1 MLCLV
6 DNVMNFFYKILRIFN
21 TIKYLRPIQVIYQIK
36 NRIPTHDTFEKHQKT
51 VTRVKTF
58 SIYIP
63 ELDADE
69 QYLSRYN
76 IEEILSGKI
85 TLLGHTFTPYKG
97 WYDKQ
102 ASHLQNFN
110 LHYFEFTIPLAIAYK
125 ETKESRYREC
135 IKQLYE
141 NWKKNGVNQ
150 DALHPYTISL
160 RLTNLLIVGFLL
172 KDIELIES
180 LYSQYRYLIK
190 HQEKHL
196 LGNHYFENLKTIV
209 LCCLVFDELDIYK
222 VYISKFLKELS
233 NQILADGVH
242 YELSLMYH
250 KIVLEGLIRVA
261 YALKQLGKHE
271 FHDLKP
277 FIQKMVSA
285 TTSLEEGMGKTPSF
299 NDAADDVSKNST
311 QLVKAITR
319 LFDIKPKRLSSFPHS
334 GYYKLYDGD
343 LSLLFDTGR
352 IGPDFMPGH
361 GHCDCLSFELS
372 VSGTPLFVN
381 SGTFQY
387 QGEKR
392 KYYRSTR
399 AHNTVMINSHEQSEC
414 WGEHRVARRI
424 SGTRS
429 NTVDQT
435 ISGSCL
441 NYLNEKH
448 SRTVSLED
456 QKLIVLDQTTGSGI
470 VHSYLHLANGFKVI
484 ENYTNVS
491 ITKEDGTWV
500 CSILPFSCSY
510 IVHSSGE
517 LTQYSPQFGL
527 LFETIC
533 IEFFWNADTEKH
545 GYIIKFKG

>member
-1 MLCLV
+1 
-6 DNVMNFFYKILRIFN
+6 
-21 TIKYLRPIQVIYQIK
+21 
-36 NRIPTHDTFEKHQKT
+36 
-51 VTRVKTF
+51 
-58 SIYIP
+58 
-63 ELDADE
+63 
-69 QYLSRYN
+69 
-76 IEEILSGKI
+76 
-85 TLLGHTFTPYKG
+85 
-97 WYDKQ
+97 
-102 ASHLQNFN
+102 
-110 LHYFEFTIPLAIAYK
+110 
-125 ETKESRYREC
+125 
-135 IKQLYE
+135 
-141 NWKKNGVNQ
+141 
-150 DALHPYTISL
+150 
-160 RLTNLLIVGFLL
+160 
-172 KDIELIES
+172 
-180 LYSQYRYLIK
+180 
-190 HQEKHL
+190 
-196 LGNHYFENLKTIV
+196 
-209 LCCLVFDELDIYK
+209 
-222 VYISKFLKELS
+222 
-233 NQILADGVH
+233 
-242 YELSLMYH
+242 
-250 KIVLEGLIRVA
+250 
-261 YALKQLGKHE
+261 
-271 FHDLKP
+271 
-277 FIQKMVSA
+277 MVSA

-319 LFDIKPKRLSSFPHS
+319 LFDIKPKRLFSFPHS

-435 ISGSCL
+435 ISGSYL

>member
-1 MLCLV
+1 
-6 DNVMNFFYKILRIFN
+6 MNFYYRALRVFN
-21 TIKYLRPIQVIYQIK
+21 TIKYLKPVQVIYQIK
-36 NRIPTHDTFEKHQKT
+36 NRVPTDDTFEKHQKT
-51 VTRVKTF
+51 VARVKTF
-58 SIYIP
+58 SLYIP

-69 QYLSRYN
+69 QYLSRFN

-85 TLLGHTFTPYKG
+85 TLLGHTFTPNRG
-97 WYDKQ
+97 WYDNQ

-110 LHYFEFTIPLAIAYK
+110 LHYFEFAIPLAVAYK
-125 ETKESRYREC
+125 ETEERRYKEC
-135 IKQLYE
+135 IMQLYE
-141 NWKKNGVNQ
+141 NWKKNGINQ
-150 DALHPYTISL
+150 DAIHPYTISL
-160 RLTNLLIVGFLL
+160 RLCNLLVVGYLL
-172 KDIELIES
+172 KDIELIKS
-180 LYSQYRYLIK
+180 LYPQYRFLIM

-196 LGNHYFENLKTIV
+196 LGNHYLENLKTIV
-209 LCCLVFDELDIYK
+209 LCSLVFNELDIYQ

-233 NQILADGVH
+233 IQILPDGMH
-242 YELSLMYH
+242 YELSSMYH

-261 YALKQLGKHE
+261 YALKQCDKHE
-271 FHDLKP
+271 YHELKP
-277 FIQKMVSA
+277 FLQKMVS
-285 TTSLEEGMGKTPSF
+285 TIYSLEKGIGKTPFF
-299 NDAADDVSKNST
+299 NDSADGVSKDSN
-311 QLVKAITR
+311 QLIKAASC
-319 LFDIKPKRLSSFPHS
+319 LFGINPELYSVFPNS
-334 GYYKLYDGD
+334 GYYKLYDED
-343 LSLLFDTGR
+343 IALIFDAGR
-352 IGPDFMPGH
+352 IGPDYMPGH

-399 AHNTVMINSHEQSEC
+399 AHNTVMINNHEQSEC

-435 ISGSCL
+435 ISGSYL

-456 QKLIVLDQTTGSGI
+456 QKLVVLDQTTGSGI
-470 VHSYLHLANGFKVI
+470 VHSYLHLANGFKVR
-484 ENYTNVS
+484 ENDTNVS
-491 ITKEDGTWV
+491 ITRDNGTWV
-500 CSILPFSCSY
+500 CSFLPFSCSY

-527 LFETIC
+527 LLDTVC
-533 IEFFWNADTEKH
+533 IEFFWNADAEKH
-545 GYIIKFKG
+545 GYAIKFKG